1 MNSAA
6 LSILRHS
13 GAVRTYVYII
23 ADLRV
28 SFKYGNPAFLRF
40 LRFFRLNPAAAAH
53 MCLLGQ
59 GGHFFPA
66 DFFPFFSFFS
76 RRSGPYGFPADIT
89 CRNMS

>member
-40 LRFFRLNPAAAAH
+40 LRFFRLNRRQLRICAFWGRLDISPR
-53 MCLLGQ
+53 Q
-59 GGHFFPA
+59 T
-66 DFFPFFSFFS
+66 FS
-76 RRSGPYGFPADIT
+76 RSFPTSPGGPVRTDFLLT
-89 CRNMS
+89 